1 MSQPEGTNWSGKDW
15 APFRTC
21 FPIRYFIND
30 FELAVTFD
38 LDSDPSSR
46 VVRELPTVGVRPGQ
60 YGRDVA
66 PEMLLDSPYCPFRAD
81 VWRLGKLFKSI
92 FGVCPHLLL
101 SVCLLHSRPSASW
114 LAFALTRRFVRCHVL

>member
-1 MSQPEGTNWSGKDW
+1 MSQPEGTTWSGKDW

-21 FPIRYFIND
+21 FPIRYFISD

-60 YGRDVA
+60 YGRDCGTGDAVGQ
-66 PEMLLDSPYCPFRAD
+66 PVLPISRR
-81 VWRLGKLFKSI
+81 RLAAG
-92 FGVCPHLLL
+92 
-101 SVCLLHSRPSASW
+101 
-114 LAFALTRRFVRCHVL
+114 